1 MLLDLEVKIKK
12 GENYKKLL
20 PKVKNNDI
28 LNIRNNKRSI
38 TKMTNLKTVE
48 AVYIYI
54 YILKDLIKW
63 NYASTVKNLCFL
75 GVSKEHVFRF

>member
-12 GENYKKLL
+12 EENYKKLL

-54 YILKDLIKW
+54 YI
-63 NYASTVKNLCFL
+63 STKY
-75 GVSKEHVFRF
+75 